1 MEENEESFQQ
11 LDLGIKEPRKNKYY
25 KIKGKIDKKRIQI
38 ENRKLFND
46 PLVWAFIT
54 IGIILILQQIRSI
67 LISYDTLPTYIEVFR
82 YKLTIDEQLAHKQ
95 FINIYPTISILSL
108 VISFIFVILFYNKE
122 RNFTKMLII
131 SSLLCIIAQS
141 IILVEILH

>member
-122 RNFTKMLII
+122 
-131 SSLLCIIAQS
+131 
-141 IILVEILH
+141 